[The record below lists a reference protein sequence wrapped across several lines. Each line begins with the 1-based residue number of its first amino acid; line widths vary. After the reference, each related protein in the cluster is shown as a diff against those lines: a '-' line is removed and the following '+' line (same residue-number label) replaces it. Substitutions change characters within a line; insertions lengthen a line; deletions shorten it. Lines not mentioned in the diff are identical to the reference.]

1 MHCFGYSPSLSSRYP
16 SKEPSNKYRPLLRL
30 YSNVRWQGIIIII
43 IICCIRNT
51 TCTLGYVGATPSHN
65 RIVNEDEIPKSRRI
79 HQEPT
84 LSNTIIYRVQYI
96 HSIFFH
102 NNAKCGPSFTSTLF
116 LSFSFLFFLFL
127 FFSCGLTWRKC
138 MPPHFKSFSIER
150 FCIR

>member
-43 IICCIRNT
+43 IIICCIRNT
-51 TCTLGYVGATPSHN
+51 TCTLGYVRATPSHN
-65 RIVNEDEIPKSRRI
+65 RKVNEDEIPKSRRI

-84 LSNTIIYRVQYI
+84 LSNTIIIYRVQYI

-116 LSFSFLFFLFL
+116 LSFSFLFF
-127 FFSCGLTWRKC
+127 FSLLLLWLDLAKMYAPTFQVIQ
-138 MPPHFKSFSIER
+138 H
-150 FCIR
+150 